1 MCGWGPPLFPPLAPC
16 PACEQIRPPA
26 PPPPSEAKGRVTRTR
41 APRPCPARGRPPPSR
56 QRACL
61 APPPPLLPPP
71 PHAWRVDG
79 TAPLATRGGAGN
91 RPPPARLDDGRRKRA
106 DLSGGARPFAEAAGE
121 GAWREEGGGGRGRQ
135 GEGRRKRGSE
145 ESRGEK
151 GMSSS
156 IELEQK
162 DRPRL
167 ARRPRSA
174 SVGAGDVT
182 AKRGHQE
189 PLVRDQKLQGAVVFD
204 PLGRAA
210 TPPSPPPPSS
220 PPLRFARSD
229 LPHRPVPPR
238 PAPRAGQAPTPK
250 EGVEVED
257 SSHPLPR

>member
-1 MCGWGPPLFPPLAPC
+1 MRVVAAPLPSPRSVPGVRADPPACPPAPFRGQRPRHSHACPSPMPRSGQTPPLAPK
-16 PACEQIRPPA
+16 
-26 PPPPSEAKGRVTRTR
+26 SM
-41 APRPCPARGRPPPSR
+41 SR
-56 QRACL
+56 
-61 APPPPLLPPP
+61 PPPPLLPPP

-210 TPPSPPPPSS
+210 TPPSPPPPKLTPS
-220 PPLRFARSD
+220 PLRTI
-229 LPHRPVPPR
+229 RPAPPPR
-238 PAPRAGQAPTPK
+238 PAPTRPSGGAGPNPQ
-250 EGVEVED
+250 G
-257 SSHPLPR
+257 RC